1 MRRRALSAGR
11 VVWRTINEFLR
22 DGCPQMAAAISFY
35 TLLSLPPLLV
45 VVILFVGPFI
55 SAETVVAV
63 IEQEAQE
70 LIGTAGAE
78 QIGVLLEN
86 AARPGQ
92 GGPLAAT
99 FGAIAFVFGATAAFS
114 QLQGALNAAWQVGP
128 DPERGDVINFLIKR
142 LFSFLMILGIGILIA
157 ASLILSALVTAFGA
171 ALETVIPAAPSAAI
185 LRLVEVGVSFTVLAC
200 VFTLMLRLLPDAKVS
215 WSSAL
220 LGGVVTALL
229 FTVGKTLIASYL
241 GQSDPASAYGAAGSL
256 ALVLLWIYYSSMILL
271 LGAEFTQVWMSRRGD
286 PIQPVEGAV
295 RVIRRQE
302 RYLPEERPELEE
314 GAKEAEE

>member
-200 VFTLMLRLLPDAKVS
+200 VFTVTRADALTWVGRALALLAIWFGSMAVREMHSSGVTRESNFVWLAANACAGAGLLLVGMTTAAVSCLLIAMLTLYAYSAKV
-215 WSSAL
+215 
-220 LGGVVTALL
+220 V
-229 FTVGKTLIASYL
+229 
-241 GQSDPASAYGAAGSL
+241 DNPAS
-256 ALVLLWIYYSSMILL
+256 
-271 LGAEFTQVWMSRRGD
+271 
-286 PIQPVEGAV
+286 
-295 RVIRRQE
+295 
-302 RYLPEERPELEE
+302 EE
-314 GAKEAEE
+314 